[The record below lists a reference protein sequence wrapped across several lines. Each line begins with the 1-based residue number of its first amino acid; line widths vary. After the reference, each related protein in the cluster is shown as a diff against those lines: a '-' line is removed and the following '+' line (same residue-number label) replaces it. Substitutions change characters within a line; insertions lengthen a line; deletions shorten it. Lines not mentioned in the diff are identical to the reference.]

1 MFACSVSSAAASPA
15 TADFSISLFA
25 SIPSHS
31 HQVTGLAPA
40 YGRSLFPMQT
50 SGKMSRKH
58 VFQATCCASS
68 ACECMLSWPWWARKL
83 EVGEAS
89 KASKEGQRRKEIN
102 MKAAAAPPPPPP
114 LPPPEGSRS
123 VHIVGGGVPCCTL
136 PGQGGGESVT
146 LGRGKVDNCF
156 GEQMMICQCRTCGV

>member
-1 MFACSVSSAAASPA
+1 M
-15 TADFSISLFA
+15 
-25 SIPSHS
+25 
-31 HQVTGLAPA
+31 
-40 YGRSLFPMQT
+40 
-50 SGKMSRKH
+50 
-58 VFQATCCASS
+58 
-68 ACECMLSWPWWARKL
+68 
-83 EVGEAS
+83 GEAS

-146 LGRGKVDNCF
+146 LGQGQVDNCF
-156 GEQMMICQCRTCGV
+156 GRQMMICQCRTCGVKEVEQ